1 MSVARPAARTA
12 ERNTVP
18 FPTGPPVTLATRTIR
33 GLYRGSFR
41 WSATKSNTVSAGRAM
56 VISPSMKVMTHL
68 GVSAQPGR
76 EGLGALAQ
84 FGQER
89 FVHGPLHDGGQ
100 SRHDGGKLGEVLA
113 RLLDCDP
120 GERKG
125 QVHLGQRGHDG
136 GHGARPRRLIGAL
149 LCGHLTHLP
158 SADVAGFG
166 HAAQGANISA
176 TS

>member
-33 GLYRGSFR
+33 GLYR

-56 VISPSMKVMTHL
+56 VIPPSMKVMTHL

-89 FVHGPLHDGGQ
+89 FVHGPFHDGGQ
-100 SRHDGGKLGEVLA
+100 GRHDGRQLGEVLA
-113 RLLDCDP
+113 RRS
-120 GERKG
+120 EE
-125 QVHLGQRGHDG
+125 H
-136 GHGARPRRLIGAL
+136 
-149 LCGHLTHLP
+149 
-158 SADVAGFG
+158 
-166 HAAQGANISA
+166 
-176 TS
+176 TSEL